1 MMLFDRP
8 VWLRW
13 RWWRTDYAAAHSRR
27 GLTNLAEMRARQGW
41 MQREKGGGGRWSQKS
56 TAHRERENNARGACV
71 LGLANEN
78 RPGETRALCVQGI
91 TSPDRS
97 GNWVERRRRGD
108 SDRGRIGR
116 ARKKFRDR
124 SDVLGRVVRYRCAS
138 LESFTIR
145 AVRYSCLRWDY
156 GERIRVGINIR
167 IHVRSGY
174 RNFLRGKNDIL
185 FGLLTC
191 LISCE
196 GRWKYQNFR
205 ATYTVVHKYEDK

>member
-138 LESFTIR
+138 LESSMIR

-174 RNFLRGKNDIL
+174 QNFLRGKNDIL

>member
-8 VWLRW
+8 AWLRW

-78 RPGETRALCVQGI
+78 RPGETRVLCVQGI

-124 SDVLGRVVRYRCAS
+124 SDVLGRVAWYRCAS
-138 LESFTIR
+138 LESSTIR

-156 GERIRVGINIR
+156 GERIGVGINIW

-174 RNFLRGKNDIL
+174 RNFLQGKNNIL
-185 FGLLTC
+185 FGLLTW

-196 GRWKYQNFR
+196 GRWKYENFQ